1 MADLQS
7 SIAPREGGVLAGFD
21 MAAHVR
27 RIKARDK
34 AATVVLTVI
43 VGLVLTML
51 AAIVGYV
58 LVSGAGKLFDIGFLT
73 GKPEQFKAGGG
84 IGPELF
90 NSFYLLVLTLLISV
104 PLSLGA
110 AIFLAEYAPDNAATR
125 IAKTLIETLSS
136 LPSIVVG
143 LFGFLFFVLQM
154 GWGFSIIA
162 GAVALTMFNVPILVR
177 VIQQALEDVPRT
189 QRDAALAMGLTRWE
203 TTVHVLLPVA
213 MPAIVTGVVL
223 SAGRVFGEAAALIFT
238 AGQSAPMLDFTN
250 FDLSSPTC
258 PWNVFRPAETLAVH
272 IWKINSEGVV
282 PDLEA
287 VSNGTA
293 AVLLACI
300 LLFNV
305 LARLIG
311 KFLERRL
318 TSE

>member
-1 MADLQS
+1 MIETRDLTVS
-7 SIAPREGGVLAGFD
+7 YGGVEALHATSLEFQAGQVT
-21 MAAHVR
+21 A
-27 RIKARDK
+27 
-34 AATVVLTVI
+34 L
-43 VGLVLTML
+43 
-51 AAIVGYV
+51 
-58 LVSGAGKLFDIGFLT
+58 
-73 GKPEQFKAGGG
+73 
-84 IGPELF
+84 IGPSGCGKSTFLRCLNLMNREIPGCRVGGSILYHGRDVNTAKENL

-104 PLSLGA
+104 PISLGA
-110 AIFLAEYAPDNAATR
+110 AIFLAEYAPDNRATA

-143 LFGFLFFVLQM
+143 LFGFLFFVLYL

-177 VIQQALEDVPRT
+177 VIQQALENVPRT

-203 TTVHVLLPVA
+203 TTIHVLLPVA
-213 MPAIVTGVVL
+213 MPAIVTGIVL

-250 FDLSSPTC
+250 FDLSSPAC

-293 AVLLACI
+293 AVLLVCI
-300 LLFNV
+300 LAFNL
-305 LARLIG
+305 LARLVG
-311 KFLERRL
+311 KLLERRM